1 MRRLCVFCGSKLGSD
16 HAHRS
21 AARRLGAL
29 LASRS
34 IGLVYGGGDVGLMG
48 VLADAVLAA
57 GGEAVGVIPQAL
69 VDFEVAHRGL
79 TELRV
84 VHTMHERKALM
95 AELSDAFLALPGGM
109 GTMDEIFEA
118 LTWKQLDIHR
128 KPCGL
133 LNTSGYYDHLLA
145 LLDRFVAEGFLSPG
159 NRELLIVRQDA
170 AELLDALAAHQPAP
184 GVKDYDREPA

>member
-16 HAHRS
+16 HAHRR

-29 LASRS
+29 LAERS
-34 IGLVYGGGDVGLMG
+34 LGLVYGGGDVGLMG

-57 GGEAVGVIPQAL
+57 GGEAIGVIPQAL

-79 TELRV
+79 TELKV
-84 VHTMHERKALM
+84 VRTMHERKALM
-95 AELSDAFLALPGGM
+95 AEIADAFLALPGGM

-133 LNTSGYYDHLLA
+133 LNTGGYYDHLLA
-145 LLDRFVAEGFLSPG
+145 LLDRFVEEGFLSRG
-159 NRELLIVRQDA
+159 NRELIIVRQDV
-170 AELLDALAAHQPAP
+170 AEMLDALAAHQPAP